1 MKTDRNILIAFLLN
15 ISFSILEF
23 FGGIF
28 TNSIAITSDSIHDL
42 GDAFSI
48 GIAYFLEKKS
58 TKKPDKKHTYGY
70 IRYSVMGSIITT
82 FILLLGSIFVIYESV
97 KRIITPADINYNG
110 MLVFSIFGVI
120 INLLASIVTKD
131 EGSLNQKAVNLH
143 MLEDVLGWVDI
154 ELEECGPYDAIC
166 KPIAMA
172 PCTSDVHIVWGHAYM
187 SDAPN
192 RVVGHE
198 ATAEVVKVGD
208 KVKDFKPGD
217 RVIVPAI
224 TPDWLTVPAEEG
236 FSQHCYGMGTGM
248 SFVTFK
254 HGVFAEQFHVNQA
267 DANLAH
273 LPEHVSLEQA
283 VMISDMMTT
292 GFYAAELADIQPG
305 ETVACFGIGPV
316 GLMALAGAQIKG
328 ASHLIAVG
336 SRPAAIK
343 VAKEYGANDI
353 VDYHNGN
360 TVDQIMDLTDGKG
373 VDKVVIGGG
382 GKDTLSEALSV
393 LKVGGI
399 IGNVLHYDGIETIP
413 IDGLSWGQGL
423 ADKTIRGGVC
433 PGGRARMEKLANL
446 IEYGR
451 FDSSKLITHKFD
463 KFDDIEEAMI
473 LMRDKPRDLIKPA
486 VILDD

>member
-1 MKTDRNILIAFLLN
+1 MKGLA
-15 ISFSILEF
+15 
-23 FGGIF
+23 
-28 TNSIAITSDSIHDL
+28 
-42 GDAFSI
+42 
-48 GIAYFLEKKS
+48 
-58 TKKPDKKHTYGY
+58 
-70 IRYSVMGSIITT
+70 
-82 FILLLGSIFVIYESV
+82 
-97 KRIITPADINYNG
+97 RI
-110 MLVFSIFGVI
+110 
-120 INLLASIVTKD
+120 
-131 EGSLNQKAVNLH
+131 EQ
-143 MLEDVLGWVDI
+143 DVLGWVDI
-154 ELEECGPYDAIC
+154 ELDECGPYDAIC
-166 KPIAMA
+166 RPLAMA

-224 TPDWLTVPAEEG
+224 TPDWLTVPAEQG

-267 DANLAH
+267 DAN
-273 LPEHVSLEQA
+273 
-283 VMISDMMTT
+283 
-292 GFYAAELADIQPG
+292 PG
-305 ETVACFGIGPV
+305 DTVACFGIGPV

-451 FDSSKLITHKFD
+451 FDSSKLITHKFN

>member
-1 MKTDRNILIAFLLN
+1 MKGLA
-15 ISFSILEF
+15 
-23 FGGIF
+23 
-28 TNSIAITSDSIHDL
+28 
-42 GDAFSI
+42 
-48 GIAYFLEKKS
+48 
-58 TKKPDKKHTYGY
+58 
-70 IRYSVMGSIITT
+70 
-82 FILLLGSIFVIYESV
+82 
-97 KRIITPADINYNG
+97 RI
-110 MLVFSIFGVI
+110 
-120 INLLASIVTKD
+120 
-131 EGSLNQKAVNLH
+131 EQ
-143 MLEDVLGWVDI
+143 DVLGWVDI
-154 ELEECGPYDAIC
+154 ELDECGPYDAIC
-166 KPIAMA
+166 RPLAMA

-224 TPDWLTVPAEEG
+224 TPDWLTVPAEQG

-267 DANLAH
+267 DANLA
-273 LPEHVSLEQA
+273 
-283 VMISDMMTT
+283 
-292 GFYAAELADIQPG
+292 PG
-305 ETVACFGIGPV
+305 DTVACFGIGPV

-451 FDSSKLITHKFD
+451 FDSSKLITHKFN

>member
-1 MKTDRNILIAFLLN
+1 MRGLA
-15 ISFSILEF
+15 
-23 FGGIF
+23 
-28 TNSIAITSDSIHDL
+28 
-42 GDAFSI
+42 
-48 GIAYFLEKKS
+48 
-58 TKKPDKKHTYGY
+58 
-70 IRYSVMGSIITT
+70 
-82 FILLLGSIFVIYESV
+82 
-97 KRIITPADINYNG
+97 RI
-110 MLVFSIFGVI
+110 
-120 INLLASIVTKD
+120 
-131 EGSLNQKAVNLH
+131 EQ
-143 MLEDVLGWVDI
+143 DVLGWVDI
-154 ELEECGPYDAIC
+154 ELDECGPYDAIC
-166 KPIAMA
+166 KPLAMA

-224 TPDWLTVPAEEG
+224 TPDWLTVPAEQG

-292 GFYAAELADIQPG
+292 GFYAAELAEIKPG
-305 ETVACFGIGPV
+305 DTVACFGIGPV
-316 GLMALAGAQIKG
+316 GLMSLAGAQVMG

-343 VAKEYGANDI
+343 VAKEYGAHDI

-446 IEYGR
+446 VEYGR